1 MGGLIKRILRYLF
14 SQSKE
19 AYVEIHRNELC
30 YCNSGRKYKH
40 CHKPLLE
47 KKGKMALYS
56 NYAGHRKLKII
67 SEMEYKNMGVHIKTS
82 LTGNDIGGRLD

>member
-1 MGGLIKRILRYLF
+1 
-14 SQSKE
+14 
-19 AYVEIHRNELC
+19 
-30 YCNSGRKYKH
+30 
-40 CHKPLLE
+40 
-47 KKGKMALYS
+47 MALYS